1 MDPESKLI
9 QSQKLLPRRSLMKP
23 KQLDPSDPNLANV
36 DPRRGVAHAV
46 TANEN
51 TAAEE
56 EDVHKKNH
64 EFPVFRW

>member
-56 EDVHKKNH
+56 
-64 EFPVFRW
+64 